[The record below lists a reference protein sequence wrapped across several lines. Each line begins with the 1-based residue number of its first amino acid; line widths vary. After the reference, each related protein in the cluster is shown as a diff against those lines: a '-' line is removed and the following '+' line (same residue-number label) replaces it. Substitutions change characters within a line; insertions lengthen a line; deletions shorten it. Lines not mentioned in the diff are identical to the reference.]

1 MVKKASSILLMLIIC
16 ITFSACE
23 TSLNTP
29 TDLIKRP
36 KLSVKNK
43 IAKEKVNRELP
54 QNASLIRPLKPGR
67 LNSFGYF
74 DLDSDGDD
82 EAYAFYKI
90 DKDQKIGLMLLKEVD
105 NEWQLIAKVQISGTD
120 ISYADF
126 VDFNSD
132 GYMDLLFGSDTSQGV
147 YGLVNAYVWQ
157 DDDYHNIWTGE
168 FTKLIVDDMNGD
180 KNKEILCIKHDRNS
194 YSNISA
200 YEYTDKEFKLIDE
213 LDMDEYI
220 SGYYNVFSGKLKDN
234 QKALFMDF
242 NLGTK
247 SATNIIILKNG
258 KLTPV
263 LPLYKT
269 DKSLVSLKNN
279 DIKSRDINDD
289 NIVEIASTYNLMF
302 KNQTELNK
310 KGIYEWKQYRQE
322 AVDNINKSRFETVAI
337 SFIDKNEFYEFIFPK
352 TWLELAKEGRLI
364 AYVSSEHHKRNFV
377 SYYYLTKS
385 LDTYHIL
392 SFEYFDKE
400 EYNSFINSDKAKL
413 YEVIELNETKNS
425 ILIAYYNKTL
435 MPYDENDTE
444 NYSKLVLDK
453 AQIEKNLVYLK

>member
-1 MVKKASSILLMLIIC
+1 MIKKASSILLMLIIC

-23 TSLNTP
+23 TSLKTP

-90 DKDQKIGLMLLKEVD
+90 DKEQKIGLMLLKELD
-105 NEWQLIAKVQISGTD
+105 NEWQLISEVQISGSD

-157 DDDYHNIWTGE
+157 DDDYHKIWTGE

-180 KNKEILCIKHDRNS
+180 KNKEILCLKHDRNS

-220 SGYYNVFSGKLKDN
+220 SGYYNVASGDLDDG

-242 NLGTK
+242 NLGSK

-263 LPLYKT
+263 LPLYKS
-269 DKSLVSLKNN
+269 DKSLVSLKDN
-279 DIKSRDINDD
+279 DIKSKDINHDK
-289 NIVEIASTYNLMF
+289 IVEIASTYDLLF
-302 KNQTELNK
+302 QNQTELNK
-310 KGIYEWKQYRQE
+310 KGIYQWKQYRKE
-322 AVDNINKSRFETVAI
+322 GEDNINKARFETVAI
-337 SFIDKNEFYEFIFPK
+337 SYIDKNDFYEFIFPQA
-352 TWLELAKEGRLI
+352 WLEAAQTGKLI
-364 AYVSSEHHKRNFV
+364 AYTSSENHKRNFV
-377 SYYYLTKS
+377 SYYYLTAKQ
-385 LDTYHIL
+385 DTYHIL

-400 EYNSFINSDKAKL
+400 GYNSFINSEKVKL
-413 YEVIELNETKNS
+413 YEVIELNHSSDS

-435 MPYDENDTE
+435 IPYDIVDVENF
-444 NYSKLVLDK
+444 SKLVLDK
-453 AQIEKNLVYLK
+453 TQIEKNLVYLK